1 MEINKTL
8 SLSGQV
14 ILNINNTSV
23 QVVFLGATVDLNRQM
38 VSTSKQIM
46 NKELVDNN
54 IEEVQ
59 KQIDEFNQAV
69 KTQAVANGTN
79 II

>member
-1 MEINKTL
+1 
-8 SLSGQV
+8 
-14 ILNINNTSV
+14 
-23 QVVFLGATVDLNRQM
+23 
-38 VSTSKQIM
+38 M

-69 KTQAVANGTN
+69 KTQAVANGIN